1 MSIKI
6 GKYNF
11 DGPYASTN
19 SLENRS
25 GVYVVLCDKNSSYDP
40 VDCGESATVKNR
52 VESHERKNC
61 WNRNCSSSLKVA
73 VLYTPHLQSS
83 GRVAIEQELRGMYNF
98 PCGKR

>member
-11 DGPYASTN
+11 EGPYASTDRLQN
-19 SLENRS
+19 KS
-25 GVYVVLCDKNSSYDP
+25 GVYVILCDKTSGYYP
-40 VDCGESATVKNR
+40 IDCGESATVKNR

-73 VLYTPHLQSS
+73 VLYTPRLQSS
-83 GRVAIEQELRGMYNF
+83 GRVAVERELRGMYNF

>member
-11 DGPYASTN
+11 EGPYASTDRLQN
-19 SLENRS
+19 KS
-25 GVYVVLCDKNSSYDP
+25 GVYVILCDKNSGYYP
-40 VDCGESATVKNR
+40 IDCGESATVKNR
-52 VESHERKNC
+52 VGNHERQNC

-73 VLYTPHLQSS
+73 VLYTPRLQSS